1 MFRTILEALQQKF
14 SGVDAKMLEPIARKL
29 AKDTAKAEDV
39 AAAVEAVTQQQ
50 VIESYSDFRVN
61 QAVTTTSAN
70 AISEYEKR
78 YGLKD
83 GEKIDA
89 GGTPKNKPTENK
101 PAEEEPEWA
110 KNIRLQNEAILK
122 RYEQEEETSKQTGFH
137 TSLTAILEEKGVRK
151 SFYAPI
157 INGRSFKDEDDVK
170 AFAETVEQSYKD
182 DEQAVANLRHSGKGK
197 PDVGDDGGDDDM
209 DALLKS
215 AEENTE
221 QMRKK

>member
-14 SGVDAKMLEPIARKL
+14 AGVDAKMLEPIARKL
-29 AKDTAKAEDV
+29 AKETAKAEDV

-78 YGLKD
+78 HGLKD
-83 GEKIDA
+83 GVKIT
-89 GGTPKNKPTENK
+89 GGAPENKPTENNK
-101 PAEEEPEWA
+101 PTEEEPEWA
-110 KNIRLQNEAILK
+110 KTLRQQNETIMK
-122 RYEQEEETSKQTGFH
+122 RFAQEDETTKQTGFH
-137 TSLTAILEEKGVRK
+137 NTLTSILEEKGVRK

-197 PDVGDDGGDDDM
+197 PDVGDGGGDDDM